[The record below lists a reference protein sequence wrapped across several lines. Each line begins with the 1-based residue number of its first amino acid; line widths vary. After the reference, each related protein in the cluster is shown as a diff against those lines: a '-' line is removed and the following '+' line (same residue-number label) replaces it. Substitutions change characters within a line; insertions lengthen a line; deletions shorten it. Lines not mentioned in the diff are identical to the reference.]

1 MSEKNTP
8 KRKYYCVGCG
18 ISHPAGNF
26 YKSSLSDHANGRLFY
41 CKDYMKEKC
50 YDSKNNL
57 DEEAFVKMLRQL
69 NVAYLPDLVKASIE
83 SGKDIIGAYFST
95 YNGLNQYKGM
105 TWDDGVALEE
115 LVFEDDESIQ
125 NTPDV
130 DDFVVTP
137 IMVDRWGISY
147 TKKDIKYLERFYNDI
162 KRTHNIVTP
171 QHDRALIMIC
181 KLQHKMDAFLD
192 ADDIKAYSNHHKEY
206 QKLME
211 TSGLRPIDKTGMDE
225 ETGMR
230 SFSQIFE
237 EVERDGFIKPD
248 KTKASQ
254 DIVDRT
260 IQYIMNYT
268 LKLLN
273 QNALSE
279 PPIDTPKEGK

>member
-1 MSEKNTP
+1 MSKSKDENI
-8 KRKYYCVGCG
+8 YYCVGYG
-18 ISHPAGNF
+18 KVMPANNF

-41 CKDYMKEKC
+41 SKDYMKERC
-50 YDSKNNL
+50 YNKENEIDRDTFIKL
-57 DEEAFVKMLRQL
+57 LRQL
-69 NVAYLPDLVKASIE
+69 NIAYLPELLDNAIE
-83 SGKDIIGAYFST
+83 SDSDTIGSYFST
-95 YNGLNQYKGM
+95 YNGLSQYRGM
-105 TWDDGVALEE
+105 TWDDGVALES
-115 LVFEDDESIQ
+115 VVYEDDESIQ
-125 NTPDV
+125 NTPNV

-137 IMVDRWGISY
+137 AMVERWGVSY
-147 TKKDIKYLERFYNDI
+147 TKKDIKYLDKFYNDI
-162 KRTHNIVTP
+162 HNTHNITTP
-171 QHDRALIMIC
+171 QHERALVMIC

-192 ADDIKAYSNHHKEY
+192 ADNISEYSKHHKEY
-206 QKLME
+206 QKLMQ

-237 EVERDGFIKPD
+237 EVERDGFIKPK

-273 QNALSE
+273 KNVLSE
-279 PPIDTPKEGK
+279 PPIDTPKEGE